1 MPHRKNPLFFLMP
14 GQLLTQNTII
24 NSVYIPVP
32 PYRAAPEPA
41 VYEKPADI
49 SGMSCLSPFPIT
61 GLAYHYGPTLVFA
74 LNTGLREGELLALSK
89 NGIIT
94 GEDGRKKIHISET
107 LSLVKNRDEKAETK
121 SVWMIHL
128 RNTPAVTG

>member
-1 MPHRKNPLFFLMP
+1 MP

-24 NSVYIPVP
+24 NSVCIPVP

-61 GLAYHYGPTLVFA
+61 GLA
-74 LNTGLREGELLALSK
+74 
-89 NGIIT
+89 
-94 GEDGRKKIHISET
+94 
-107 LSLVKNRDEKAETK
+107 
-121 SVWMIHL
+121 
-128 RNTPAVTG
+128 